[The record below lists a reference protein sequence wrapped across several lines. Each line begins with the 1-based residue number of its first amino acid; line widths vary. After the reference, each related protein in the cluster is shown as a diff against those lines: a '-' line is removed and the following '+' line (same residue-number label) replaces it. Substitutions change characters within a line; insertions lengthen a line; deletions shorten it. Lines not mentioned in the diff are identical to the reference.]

1 MRNEIRENTSVS
13 TQAIH
18 QAVTQE
24 GISLTGKVPALPS
37 VDRQYNEVLGLAE
50 TVARSKASILILGE
64 YGTGKRS
71 IARFI
76 HERSSRSSRPFFMMN
91 CRETALGDQEV
102 LFQSLVEQ
110 ARGSTLVFAEI
121 WKLSPAVQM
130 RLLDLIQSGADIRII
145 ATSSRSIANLVR
157 NGEFRE
163 ELYHRL
169 NVVNMKVPNLQERL
183 GDVELLAQ
191 SFVAKWAESHSRPGL
206 KLSEEAIMLLNSHR
220 WPANIRELEGVC
232 ERAVLLAQGG
242 EIRARDIQFQTTGEG
257 KPSVD
262 ASGSAWKPGKT
273 LDEIERNVILE
284 ALKHFSGNRTHTAK
298 ALGISIRTLRNKLA
312 EYRVMGIRA

>member
-1 MRNEIRENTSVS
+1 
-13 TQAIH
+13 
-18 QAVTQE
+18 
-24 GISLTGKVPALPS
+24 

-76 HERSSRSSRPFFMMN
+76 HDRSSRANRPFFMMN
-91 CRETALGDQEV
+91 CRETALGDQEI

-121 WKLSPAVQM
+121 WKLSPTVQL

-169 NVVNMKVPNLQERL
+169 NVVNMKIPNLQERL

-191 SFVAKWAESHSRPGL
+191 SFVAKWSETHARPGL

-220 WPANIRELEGVC
+220 WPSNIRELEGVC

-242 EIRARDIQFQTTGEG
+242 EIRARDIQFQTSGEG
-257 KPSVD
+257 KSAVE
-262 ASGSAWKPGKT
+262 ASGSVWKPGKT

>member
-13 TQAIH
+13 TQIIP
-18 QAVTQE
+18 QE
-24 GISLTGKVPALPS
+24 GFSSAGKVQALPS

-76 HERSSRSSRPFFMMN
+76 HERSSRANRPFFMMN
-91 CRETALGDQEV
+91 CRETALGDQEI

-121 WKLSPAVQM
+121 WKLSPAVQL

-145 ATSSRSIANLVR
+145 ATSSRSVANLVR

-169 NVVNMKVPNLQERL
+169 NVVNMKIPNLQERL

-191 SFVAKWAESHSRPGL
+191 SFVAKWSETHARSGL

-220 WPANIRELEGVC
+220 WPSNIRELEGVC

-257 KPSVD
+257 RPTAE
-262 ASGSAWKPGKT
+262 ASGSVWKPGKT

>member
-1 MRNEIRENTSVS
+1 MRNEIRENTSAS
-13 TQAIH
+13 TQAI
-18 QAVTQE
+18 TQE
-24 GISLTGKVPALPS
+24 GFSIAGKVQTLSS

-76 HERSSRSSRPFFMMN
+76 HDRSSRANRPFFMMN
-91 CRETALGDQEV
+91 CRETALGDQEI

-121 WKLSPAVQM
+121 WKLSPTVQL

-169 NVVNMKVPNLQERL
+169 NVVNMKIPNLQERL

-191 SFVAKWAESHSRPGL
+191 SFVAKWSETHARPGL

-220 WPANIRELEGVC
+220 WPSNIRELEGVC

-242 EIRARDIQFQTTGEG
+242 EIRARDIQFQTSGEG
-257 KPSVD
+257 KSAVE
-262 ASGSAWKPGKT
+262 ASGSVWKPGKT

>member
-1 MRNEIRENTSVS
+1 MRNEIRENHPVNTEEFY
-13 TQAIH
+13 QASIR
-18 QAVTQE
+18 T
-24 GISLTGKVPALPS
+24 PALPS
-37 VDRQYNEVLGLAE
+37 LDRQYNEVLGLAE

-76 HERSSRSSRPFFMMN
+76 HERSSRAGKPYFMMN

-121 WKLSPAVQM
+121 WKLAPAVQLK
-130 RLLDLIQSGADIRII
+130 LLDLIQSGADIRII

-169 NVVNMKVPNLQERL
+169 NVVNMKIPNLQERI
-183 GDVELLAQ
+183 GDIELLAR
-191 SFVAKWAESHSRPGL
+191 SFVSKWAQTHSRPGL
-206 KLSEEAIMLLNSHR
+206 TLSDEAVLLLNSHR
-220 WPANIRELEGVC
+220 WPGNIRELEGIC
-232 ERAVLLAQGG
+232 ERAVLLAQGA
-242 EIRARDIQFQTTGEG
+242 EIRAKDIQFQVPTEG
-257 KPSVD
+257 RTQAD
-262 ASGSAWKPGKT
+262 AAGSSWKPGKT

>member
-1 MRNEIRENTSVS
+1 MRNEVRENTSVS
-13 TQAIH
+13 TQNSAPEILP
-18 QAVTQE
+18 
-24 GISLTGKVPALPS
+24 LTGRVQGLPS

-71 IARFI
+71 IAKFI

-121 WKLSPAVQM
+121 WKLSPAVQL

-169 NVVNMKVPNLQERL
+169 NVVNMKIPNLQERL
-183 GDVELLAQ
+183 GDVELLAR
-191 SFVAKWAESHSRPGL
+191 SFVAKWSEAHSRPEL
-206 KLSEEAIMLLNSHR
+206 KLTEEAIMLLNSHR

-232 ERAVLLAQGG
+232 ERAVLLSQGG
-242 EIRARDIQFQTTGEG
+242 EIRARDIQFQNSGEG
-257 KPSVD
+257 RPSVET
-262 ASGSAWKPGKT
+262 SGSSWKPGKT